1 MKRLKTLRHQMRHP
15 ATRKRRGPRI
25 ASATVVLRK
34 NSLGRLTFNPPV
46 TRLKGNVWEVGDK
59 AWFAMKGSDIVITV
73 QPWGPY
79 PRKGKRAT
87 GRVRRILAK
96 TTLERKTPRL
106 RC

>member
-1 MKRLKTLRHQMRHP
+1 MKRLKTLRHQMRHT
-15 ATRKRRGPRI
+15 ATRKKRGPRT

-34 NSLGRLTFNPPV
+34 NSLGRLTFNLPV
-46 TRLKGNVWEVGDK
+46 TRLKDKVWEVGDK
-59 AWFAMKGSDIVITV
+59 AWFAMKRSDIVMTV

-87 GRVRRILAK
+87 SRVRRILAK
-96 TTLERKTPRL
+96 NARERQTPRL